1 MFSAL
6 RIRNTEPDRD
16 SDAARFAQLLAN
28 LEELEAALRHERQGL
43 KERCERVAATAAF
56 AQERFE
62 DHPREARLS
71 TQIDDMTCAMKT
83 YTRRMAA
90 LQRQIGL
97 VGQLRLMAQS
107 FVAEHDETPS
117 YTLTRSELRH

>member
-6 RIRNTEPDRD
+6 RIRNRERDRD
-16 SDAARFAQLLAN
+16 SDAVRFAQLLAN

-62 DHPREARLS
+62 DHPREEGLS
-71 TQIDDMTCAMKT
+71 TRIDDMTCAMKS

-107 FVAEHDETPS
+107 FVADHDETPT
-117 YTLTRSELRH
+117 YTLARSELRH